1 MTEPGHWYGQALQ
14 ENPTNLITR
23 DRATWYID
31 EGIRNAERFFRALP
45 KFFPDANL
53 FVAQG
58 SRIADDVAAFYR
70 EHAPAVARR
79 PADLSRFT
87 LARRFFC
94 ISSPEFFLG
103 LARIAA
109 KKPREQILH
118 HLYLYHDS
126 SKLIDWHDAFAN
138 SFFVSGDVPETTVSA
153 LATKFGVHYRRSH

>member
-1 MTEPGHWYGQALQ
+1 
-14 ENPTNLITR
+14 LITH
-23 DRATWYID
+23 DRSTWYID

-45 KFFPDANL
+45 TLFPDANL

-58 SRIADDVAAFYR
+58 SRIADEVAAFYR

-94 ISSPEFFLG
+94 NSSPEFFLE

-109 KKPREQILH
+109 KTPREQILH
-118 HLYLYHDS
+118 HLYLYRDGS
-126 SKLIDWHDAFAN
+126 RLIDWHDAFAN
-138 SFFVSGDVPETTVSA
+138 SLFLSGDVPETTVSA
-153 LATKFGVHYRRSH
+153 LAAKFGVHYKRSR